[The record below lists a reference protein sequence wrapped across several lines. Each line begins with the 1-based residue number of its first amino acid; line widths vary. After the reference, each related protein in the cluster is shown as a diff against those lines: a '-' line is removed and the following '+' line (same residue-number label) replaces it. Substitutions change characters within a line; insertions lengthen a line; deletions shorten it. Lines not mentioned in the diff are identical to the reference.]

1 MIVNPRTAGL
11 ALTCSPALSL
21 KLPFP
26 VDFLREKGKEREEN
40 EKREYLNI
48 K

>member
-11 ALTCSPALSL
+11 ALMCSSGPSM
-21 KLPFP
+21 KLPFT
-26 VDFLREKGKEREEN
+26 VNFLRERGREREEN